1 MAQVTRFKAAS
12 SLAALTRGL
21 LAVGVG
27 GGCNGLCLIDG
38 QSWNGTLMGTCVDQD
53 PVPHSACAVC
63 SPQHPCL
70 FDVSP
75 PLQLVRR
82 GRPFLPRSTP
92 ATQVKADPSERINIA
107 AEHSELVEKMSTQLG
122 GYEPYVDGA
131 MTPEEL
137 SGYECTDDPT
147 EWWANFNGPFC
158 RKKPP
163 SSEVTSK

>member
-1 MAQVTRFKAAS
+1 
-12 SLAALTRGL
+12 
-21 LAVGVG
+21 
-27 GGCNGLCLIDG
+27 
-38 QSWNGTLMGTCVDQD
+38 MGTCVDQD

-70 FDVSP
+70 FDVSVSAATNCFSE
-75 PLQLVRR
+75 LGLSYHEVH
-82 GRPFLPRSTP
+82 LRS
-92 ATQVKADPSERINIA
+92 QVKADPSERLNIA

-137 SGYECTDDPT
+137 TAYECTDDPT

-163 SSEVTSK
+163 SK